1 MVASVSSPLPGE
13 PTLVRRCRDA
23 GPAARPPNH
32 GWSSPCP
39 SAPLPRDPARPPVT
53 GGEAGPH
60 RPVSRPAQA
69 VSAGQAAPARP
80 APYPPTSELE
90 RALTAALSAPAPAAT
105 TFAELGL
112 PGPLVTALAEQGIAA
127 PFAIQARALP
137 DALAGRDVLGRA
149 QTGSGKTLAFG
160 LPLLARLAHAAGPRQ
175 PRAPRGLVLVPTREL
190 ARQVAEVL
198 APLGRRL
205 GVRVTTVYG
214 GAPMGRQIEQLAR
227 GVDIVV
233 ATPGR
238 LIDLLERGAASLAR
252 IEIAVLDEADHMA
265 DLGFLPA
272 VTRLLDE
279 TPPDG
284 QRMLFSAT
292 LDRDVDR
299 LVTRYLTDPA
309 LHAVAPVTEPGLAAD
324 HQVFVLPAA
333 DKVTIAAEI
342 AGRPDRTL
350 IFVRT
355 KHGAGRLAK
364 QLTRAGVEAAAIH
377 GDLSQNQRQRALDGF
392 ATGYPRVLVATDVA
406 ARGLHVDDVGLVVH
420 FDPPNDH
427 KDYLHRSGRTGRA
440 GATGTVLALVD
451 PAQVREVARL
461 QEAAGVSPAR
471 HQVQPGAPAVR
482 DIATAGTPIPP
493 PPPRPERAAARG
505 SPAGASPA
513 LERRGQPGRGQPGR
527 QPVRGQRGRGARPGN
542 GRPRTGADQASGR
555 SRRPRA
561 RLPEAS

>member
-1 MVASVSSPLPGE
+1 MEFTVPQRSAAPGS
-13 PTLVRRCRDA
+13 
-23 GPAARPPNH
+23 G
-32 GWSSPCP
+32 P
-39 SAPLPRDPARPPVT
+39 SAGHRRRRPARPGRSASPR
-53 GGEAGPH
+53 
-60 RPVSRPAQA
+60 RPSYQGRPQRPA
-69 VSAGQAAPARP
+69 APRTP
-80 APYPPTSELE
+80 VVSELE
-90 RALTAALSAPAPAAT
+90 RALTAALSAPAPAAA

-112 PGPLVTALAEQGIAA
+112 PGPLVAALAEQGINA

-160 LPLLARLAHAAGPRQ
+160 LPLLVRLASQASRRQ

-214 GAPMGRQIEQLAR
+214 GAPMGRQIDQLSR

-238 LIDLLERGAASLAR
+238 LIDLIDRRAASLAQV
-252 IEIAVLDEADHMA
+252 EIAVVDEADHMA

-272 VTRLLDE
+272 VTQLLDA
-279 TPPDG
+279 TRPDG

-309 LHAVAPVTEPGLAAD
+309 LHAVAPVDEPGQAAD
-324 HQVFVLPAA
+324 HQVFILPAA
-333 DKVTIAAEI
+333 DKVAIAAEI

-350 IFVRT
+350 FFTRT
-355 KHGAGRLAK
+355 KHGAARLAK

-377 GDLSQNQRQRALDGF
+377 GDLNQNQRQRALDGF
-392 ATGYPRVLVATDVA
+392 AAGYPRVLVATDVA
-406 ARGLHVDDVGLVVH
+406 ARGLHIDDVGLVVH

-461 QEAAGVSPAR
+461 HEAAGVSPAR

-482 DIATAGTPIPP
+482 DIATSGTPIPP
-493 PPPRPERAAARG
+493 PPPRPERAASA
-505 SPAGASPA
+505 
-513 LERRGQPGRGQPGR
+513 GQPDR
-527 QPVRGQRGRGARPGN
+527 ARPGRDSRSRPGRD
-542 GRPRTGADQASGR
+542 GRPQSGANRGRHNRPPRT
-555 SRRPRA
+555 

>member
-1 MVASVSSPLPGE
+1 MPQ
-13 PTLVRRCRDA
+13 R
-23 GPAARPPNH
+23 PAAP
-32 GWSSPCP
+32 GSGSS
-39 SAPLPRDPARPPVT
+39 AGHRRRRPARP
-53 GGEAGPH
+53 GRSAGPRRPSQQGRPH
-60 RPVSRPAQA
+60 RPAPPRTPPA
-69 VSAGQAAPARP
+69 
-80 APYPPTSELE
+80 SELE

-112 PGPLVTALAEQGIAA
+112 PGPLVAALREQGIDA

-238 LIDLLERGAASLAR
+238 LIDLLERGAASLAQVD
-252 IEIAVLDEADHMA
+252 IAVVDEADHMA

-309 LHAVAPVTEPGLAAD
+309 LHAVAPVTEPGQVAD
-324 HQVFVLPAA
+324 HQMFVLPAA
-333 DKVTIAAEI
+333 DKVAIAAEI

-355 KHGAGRLAK
+355 KHGAGPGQAAHPGRGRGGRDPRRPQSEPAPARPGRVRRGLPAGAGRDRRGRPRPAHRRCRPGRALRPAERP
-364 QLTRAGVEAAAIH
+364 QGLPAPLGPHRPGRRDRDRARPRRSRAG
-377 GDLSQNQRQRALDGF
+377 
-392 ATGYPRVLVATDVA
+392 PRGRTA
-406 ARGLHVDDVGLVVH
+406 ARG
-420 FDPPNDH
+420 
-427 KDYLHRSGRTGRA
+427 
-440 GATGTVLALVD
+440 
-451 PAQVREVARL
+451 
-461 QEAAGVSPAR
+461 
-471 HQVQPGAPAVR
+471 
-482 DIATAGTPIPP
+482 
-493 PPPRPERAAARG
+493 
-505 SPAGASPA
+505 
-513 LERRGQPGRGQPGR
+513 GRGQPG
-527 QPVRGQRGRGARPGN
+527 PPPGAARCPG
-542 GRPRTGADQASGR
+542 GP
-555 SRRPRA
+555 
-561 RLPEAS
+561 

>member
-1 MVASVSSPLPGE
+1 M
-13 PTLVRRCRDA
+13 TLVRGAAPESWMEFTVPQR
-23 GPAARPPNH
+23 PAAP
-32 GWSSPCP
+32 GSGSS
-39 SAPLPRDPARPPVT
+39 AGHRRRRPARP
-53 GGEAGPH
+53 GRSAGPRRPSQQGRPH
-60 RPVSRPAQA
+60 RP
-69 VSAGQAAPARP
+69 APPRTT
-80 APYPPTSELE
+80 TSELE
-90 RALTAALSAPAPAAT
+90 RALNAALSAPAPAAT
-105 TFAELGL
+105 TFAGLGL
-112 PGPLVTALAEQGIAA
+112 PGPLVSALGEQGIAA

-160 LPLLARLAHAAGPRQ
+160 LPLLARLAHGPRQ

-198 APLGRRL
+198 SPLGRRL

-238 LIDLLERGAASLAR
+238 LIDLIERGAASLAQV
-252 IEIAVLDEADHMA
+252 EIAVVDEADHMA

-272 VTRLLDE
+272 VTRLLDA

-309 LHAVAPVTEPGLAAD
+309 LHAVAPVTEPGQASD
-324 HQVFVLPAA
+324 HQVFVLPAE

-350 IFVRT
+350 FFVRT

-392 ATGYPRVLVATDVA
+392 AAGYPRVLVATDVA
-406 ARGLHVDDVGLVVH
+406 ARGLHIDDVGLVVH

-451 PAQVREVARL
+451 PAQVRDVARL
-461 QEAAGVSPAR
+461 HEAAGVSPAR

-482 DIATAGTPIPP
+482 DIATAGTPVPP
-493 PPPRPERAAARG
+493 PPPRPERAA
-505 SPAGASPA
+505 GA
-513 LERRGQPGRGQPGR
+513 GQPGRSQPGR
-527 QPVRGQRGRGARPGN
+527 SRPGRGARPRQGRGARPG
-542 GRPRTGADQASGR
+542 TGADQAPGR

-561 RLPEAS
+561 RMPEAS